1 VTTHFFCRGLP
12 RHHCLSEDHRPL
24 LHDGPVDDNL
34 DQDLWTAIRRTPWNY
49 PNDKIQ
55 VQEAFNAARQVV
67 LICGRDPSITSV
79 SHMDELDARVASA
92 VFLDVL

>member
-1 VTTHFFCRGLP
+1 
-12 RHHCLSEDHRPL
+12 L